1 MIVRTRIV
9 MMAIVPVTF
18 GKTDMRCV
26 FVLIREMSPGVM
38 ERKVLTMTTTTRTI
52 KRTHLVIADSN
63 QDNRKCVTKFLPRED
78 PFQHDWQ
85 CASGLECSFRFGGDM
100 CYHIPDVITP

>member
-18 GKTDMRCV
+18 GKTDVWGV

-38 ERKVLTMTTTTRTI
+38 EREVLTMI
-52 KRTHLVIADSN
+52 
-63 QDNRKCVTKFLPRED
+63 
-78 PFQHDWQ
+78 
-85 CASGLECSFRFGGDM
+85 
-100 CYHIPDVITP
+100 ITMRNMEKTLGK

>member
-18 GKTDMRCV
+18 GKTDVWGV

-38 ERKVLTMTTTTRTI
+38 ERKVLTMIITM
-52 KRTHLVIADSN
+52 
-63 QDNRKCVTKFLPRED
+63 RKMEKTLGK
-78 PFQHDWQ
+78 
-85 CASGLECSFRFGGDM
+85 
-100 CYHIPDVITP
+100 